1 MATDYSNRIGR
12 VNARRNNTASASVSF
27 GKSAAFAENSALL
40 DSVTEGY
47 QNKTRSKNFQYALV
61 SMQQVDAQYTAI
73 SYREAERVA
82 KQIDLGLL
90 RRGKA
95 VTVELQGSLPLNV
108 HLRRV
113 SDVDMLV
120 WPLSYFVFD
129 SYGVAASSYTIST
142 SNTVTEI
149 TSLRSECCS
158 VIRSAFPAAKVD
170 DSGAKCITVSEGSLL
185 REIDVVPSVLYKT
198 ATYQKTNN
206 DEDRGVQIF
215 DKKAYELLTNY
226 PFKVR
231 ALINAKEVRTGG
243 GCKKA
248 IRLLKNMKE
257 DSDTSIA
264 LSSFNIMS
272 LVYAMQDSD
281 LMHSFYYEG
290 KIVASLQ
297 KWFFTLANNEEYLK
311 GLNTVDGSRKIVQSA
326 ADVAA
331 VSQMS
336 GELNMLVCLIAQE
349 LQSDIPASFPAWRT
363 KVENEFLS

>member
-1 MATDYSNRIGR
+1 MATDYSNRISR
-12 VNARRNNTASASVSF
+12 VNARRNNTAVARLSESTS
-27 GKSAAFAENSALL
+27 FAEDSAFL

-47 QNKTRSKNFQYALV
+47 RNKTRSRSFQYALV
-61 SMQQVDAQYTAI
+61 SMQEVDAQYTAI
-73 SYREAERVA
+73 SYREADRVA
-82 KQIDLGLL
+82 KQIDSGLL
-90 RRGKA
+90 KCGRV

-108 HLRRV
+108 HLKRV

-120 WPLSYFVFD
+120 WPWTYFVFD
-129 SYGVAASSYTIST
+129 NYGVAASSYTVST
-142 SNTVTEI
+142 SNAVSEI

-185 REIDVVPSVLYKT
+185 REIDVVPSVLHKT
-198 ATYQKTNN
+198 ATYQRTNN
-206 DEDRGVQIF
+206 DEDRGVQIY
-215 DKKAYELLTNY
+215 DKKTYELVTNY

-231 ALINAKEVRTGG
+231 AFINAKEGRTGG

-281 LMHSFYYEG
+281 LVHLSYYEG

-297 KWFFTLANNEEYLK
+297 NWFYTLAHDENRLR
-311 GLNTVDGSRKIVQSA
+311 GLDTVDGSRKIVQSA

-336 GELNMLVCLIAQE
+336 DELTTLVLRIAQE
-349 LQSDIPASFPAWRT
+349 LQSDIPTSFSAWRA
-363 KVENEFLS
+363 KVESEFLI

>member
-1 MATDYSNRIGR
+1 MATDFSNRIGR
-12 VNARRNNTASASVSF
+12 VNARRNNTAVAALSKSAS
-27 GKSAAFAENSALL
+27 FAEDSTLL
-40 DSVTEGY
+40 DSVAEGY
-47 QNKTRSKNFQYALV
+47 RNKTRSRSFQYALV
-61 SMQQVDAQYTAI
+61 SMQQVDAQYTAV

-82 KQIDLGLL
+82 KQIDAGLL
-90 RRGKA
+90 QRGKA

-120 WPLSYFVFD
+120 WPLTFFVFD
-129 SYGVAASSYTIST
+129 TYGVAASSYTVST
-142 SNTVTEI
+142 ATAVSQI
-149 TSLRSECCS
+149 ASLRSECCS

-170 DSGAKCITVSEGSLL
+170 DSGAKCVTVSEGSLL

-206 DEDRGVQIF
+206 SDERGVQIY
-215 DKKAYELLTNY
+215 DKKAYELITNF

-231 ALINAKEVRTGG
+231 ALINAKDTRTGG

-272 LVYAMQDSD
+272 IVYAMQDSD
-281 LMHSFYYEG
+281 LVHLPYYEG

-297 KWFFTLANNEEYLK
+297 NWFFTLAHDEKYLM
-311 GLNTVDGSRKIVQSA
+311 GLDTVDGSRKIVESA
-326 ADVAA
+326 TDVAA

-336 GELNMLVCLIAQE
+336 DELSTLLLRIAQE
-349 LQSDIPASFPAWRT
+349 LQPDIPTSFPAWRS
-363 KVENEFLS
+363 KVESEFLL

>member
-1 MATDYSNRIGR
+1 
-12 VNARRNNTASASVSF
+12 
-27 GKSAAFAENSALL
+27 
-40 DSVTEGY
+40 
-47 QNKTRSKNFQYALV
+47 
-61 SMQQVDAQYTAI
+61 MQEVDAQYTAI

-82 KQIDLGLL
+82 KQIDSGLL
-90 RRGKA
+90 RRGKV

-120 WPLSYFVFD
+120 WPLTFFVFD
-129 SYGVAASSYTIST
+129 NHGVAASGYTVST
-142 SNTVTEI
+142 NNTTSEI

-198 ATYQKTNN
+198 ATYQRTNN
-206 DEDRGVQIF
+206 DEDRGVQIH
-215 DKKAYELLTNY
+215 DKEVYELITNY

-231 ALINAKEVRTGG
+231 ALINAKEGRTGG

-257 DSDTSIA
+257 DSDTPIA

-272 LVYAMQDSD
+272 LVYAMQDSY
-281 LMHSFYYEG
+281 LVHSCYYEG

-297 KWFFTLANNEEYLK
+297 SWFYTLANDETRLRV
-311 GLNTVDGSRKIVQSA
+311 LDTVDGSRKIVQSA
-326 ADVAA
+326 ADVVA
-331 VSQMS
+331 VSKIS
-336 GELNMLVCLIAQE
+336 GELNVLVVRIAQE
-349 LQSDIPASFPAWRT
+349 LQSDIPTSFSAWRA
-363 KVENEFLS
+363 KLENEFLI

>member
-12 VNARRNNTASASVSF
+12 VNARRNNTVDARLSKSVSL
-27 GKSAAFAENSALL
+27 AEGSTST
-40 DSVTEGY
+40 DSVTESY
-47 QNKTRSKNFQYALV
+47 RKKTRSTSFQYALV
-61 SMQQVDAQYTAI
+61 SMQEVDAEYTAI

-82 KQIDLGLL
+82 KQIDQGLL
-90 RRGKA
+90 KRGRV

-120 WPLSYFVFD
+120 WPWTYFVFD
-129 SYGVAASSYTIST
+129 PYGAVASSYAVST
-142 SNTVTEI
+142 SSAVSEI

-158 VIRSAFPAAKVD
+158 VIQSAFPAAKVD

-198 ATYQKTNN
+198 ANYQRTNN
-206 DEDRGVQIF
+206 DEDRGIQIY
-215 DKKAYELLTNY
+215 DKKAYELITNY

-257 DSDTSIA
+257 DSDTAIP

-272 LVYAMQDSD
+272 LVYAMPDSQ
-281 LMHSFYYEG
+281 LMHSFYHEG
-290 KIVASLQ
+290 KIVAALQ
-297 KWFFTLANNEEYLK
+297 TWFSALSQDEKYLR
-311 GLNTVDGSRKIVQSA
+311 GLDTVDGSRKIVQSA
-326 ADVAA
+326 TDVAA
-331 VSQMS
+331 VSQMAE
-336 GELNMLVCLIAQE
+336 ELNTLVFRIAQE
-349 LQSDIPASFPAWRT
+349 LQPDIPSSFLAWRA
-363 KVENEFLS
+363 KVENELLL

>member
-1 MATDYSNRIGR
+1 MATDYSNRIAR
-12 VNARRNNTASASVSF
+12 VNARRNNTPVARLSESAS
-27 GKSAAFAENSALL
+27 FAEDSAFW
-40 DSVTEGY
+40 DSVTKGY
-47 QNKTRSKNFQYALV
+47 RTKTRSKNFQYALV
-61 SMQQVDAQYTAI
+61 SMQEVDAQYTAI

-82 KQIDLGLL
+82 KQVDSGLL
-90 RRGKA
+90 KRGRM

-120 WPLSYFVFD
+120 WPFSFFVFD
-129 SYGVAASSYTIST
+129 NYGVAASSYTIST
-142 SNTVTEI
+142 NNAVSEI

-198 ATYQKTNN
+198 WTHQRTNN
-206 DEDRGVQIF
+206 DEDRGVQIY
-215 DKKAYELLTNY
+215 DKKAYELITNY

-281 LMHSFYYEG
+281 LVHLSYYEG
-290 KIVASLQ
+290 KVVASLQ
-297 KWFFTLANNEEYLK
+297 NWFYSLANDETYLRS
-311 GLNTVDGSRKIVQSA
+311 LDTVDGSRKIVQSA
-326 ADVAA
+326 VDITA
-331 VSQMS
+331 VKQMS
-336 GELNMLVCLIAQE
+336 DELTTLVLRIAQE
-349 LQSDIPASFPAWRT
+349 LQSDIPTSFSAWRA
-363 KVENEFLS
+363 KVESEFLL

>member
-1 MATDYSNRIGR
+1 MATDYSKRIGR
-12 VNARRNNTASASVSF
+12 VNERRNNTAVARPSENASFVEDGDF
-27 GKSAAFAENSALL
+27 W
-40 DSVTEGY
+40 DSVTTGY
-47 QNKTRSKNFQYALV
+47 RNKTKSKSFQYALV
-61 SMQQVDAQYTAI
+61 SMQEVDAQYTAI

-82 KQIDLGLL
+82 KQIDSGLL
-90 RRGKA
+90 RRGKLM
-95 VTVELQGSLPLNV
+95 TVELQGSLPLNV

-113 SDVDMLV
+113 SDVDMLA

-129 SYGVAASSYTIST
+129 TYGVAAPGYALST
-142 SNTVTEI
+142 SNAVSEI
-149 TSLRSECCS
+149 SSLRSECCS

-185 REIDVVPSVLYKT
+185 REIDVVPCVLYKT
-198 ATYQKTNN
+198 ATHQRTNN
-206 DEDRGVQIF
+206 DDDRGVQIY
-215 DKKAYELLTNY
+215 DKKACELMTNY

-231 ALINAKEVRTGG
+231 ALINLKESRTGG

-281 LMHSFYYEG
+281 LVHPFYYEG

-297 KWFFTLANNEEYLK
+297 SQFYTLANDEAYLR
-311 GLNTVDGSRKIVQSA
+311 GLDTVDGSRKIVQSA

-331 VSQMS
+331 VLQMS
-336 GELNMLVCLIAQE
+336 SELNTLLLQIAQE
-349 LQSDIPASFPAWRT
+349 LQPDIPTSFSAWRV
-363 KVENEFLS
+363 KVENEFVI

>member
-1 MATDYSNRIGR
+1 MATDYSNRINR
-12 VNARRNNTASASVSF
+12 VNARRNNTAVARLNESAS
-27 GKSAAFAENSALL
+27 FAEDDSYW
-40 DSVTEGY
+40 DSVTKSY
-47 QNKTRSKNFQYALV
+47 RNKTRSKSFQYALV
-61 SMQQVDAQYTAI
+61 SMQEVDAQYTAI
-73 SYREAERVA
+73 SYREADRVA
-82 KQIDLGLL
+82 KQIESGFSKH
-90 RRGKA
+90 GKT
-95 VTVELQGSLPLNV
+95 VTLELQGSLPLNV

-120 WPLSYFVFD
+120 WPLTFFVFD
-129 SYGVAASSYTIST
+129 SYGVAASSYTVST
-142 SNTVTEI
+142 SNSVSEI

-185 REIDVVPSVLYKT
+185 REIDVVPSVLHKT

-206 DEDRGVQIF
+206 DEDRGVQIY
-215 DKKAYELLTNY
+215 DKKAYELITNY

-231 ALINAKEVRTGG
+231 ALINAKENRTGG

-272 LVYAMQDSD
+272 LVYAMKDSD
-281 LMHSFYYEG
+281 LVHLSYYEG

-297 KWFFTLANNEEYLK
+297 NCFFTLAHDETYLRS
-311 GLNTVDGSRKIVQSA
+311 LDTVDGSRKIVQSA

-336 GELNMLVCLIAQE
+336 GELDVLVLRIAQE
-349 LQSDIPASFPAWRT
+349 LQSDIPTSFSAWRM
-363 KVENEFLS
+363 KVESEFLL

>member
-12 VNARRNNTASASVSF
+12 VNARRNNTAVARLSKTAS
-27 GKSAAFAENSALL
+27 FAEDSAFL

-47 QNKTRSKNFQYALV
+47 RSKTKSKSFQYALV
-61 SMQQVDAQYTAI
+61 SMQEVDAEYTAI
-73 SYREAERVA
+73 SYREADRVA
-82 KQIDLGLL
+82 KQIDSGLL
-90 RRGKA
+90 RNGKA

-120 WPLSYFVFD
+120 WPLGFFVFD
-129 SYGVAASSYTIST
+129 SYGVAASGYAAST
-142 SNTVTEI
+142 KSAVSEI
-149 TSLRSECCS
+149 TSLRSECCA

-170 DSGAKCITVSEGSLL
+170 DSGAKCIKVSEGSLL

-198 ATYQKTNN
+198 ATYQRTNH
-206 DEDRGVQIF
+206 DADRGVQIY
-215 DKKAYELLTNY
+215 DKKTPKIITNY

-231 ALINAKEVRTGG
+231 ALINAKDGRTGG

-257 DSDTSIA
+257 DSDASIA
-264 LSSFNIMS
+264 LSSFDIMS

-281 LMHSFYYEG
+281 LVHLSYYEG

-297 KWFFTLANNEEYLK
+297 SWFFTLVHDESYLRS
-311 GLNTVDGSRKIVQSA
+311 LDTVDGSRKIVQSA

-331 VSQMS
+331 VAQISE
-336 GELNMLVCLIAQE
+336 ELNVLVVRIAQE
-349 LQSDIPASFPAWRT
+349 LQPGIPSSFTAWRA
-363 KVENEFLS
+363 KVEKEFLI